1 MTPRP
6 ARRASERERLRR
18 LVVRMV
24 RAADAGLHRWA
35 RGPYEST
42 LTVIVL
48 VVLAAAL
55 PVFAACALFDWLVG
69 GRVAASG
76 ESGTDAVPLLI
87 AGAAIAVFALGLLR
101 LCRFERRVTERQTLT
116 ALVLGA
122 LAAVAAVAIAHLA
135 TGAVE
140 PTGLATAFAEAAAT
154 VTGTNSTT
162 IGEAAFG
169 DGKLDLGG
177 GMLALRAVGQWL
189 GGAAFIVVL
198 VRVLPHLGVGG
209 LDADGG
215 VATRSARRLAPRS
228 AGTMGRL
235 LLLYGA
241 LTVLVAV
248 GYALAGI
255 PVLQSGLHA
264 LTTASTG
271 GFSTYADSLGHFD
284 SAAVEWVAIFGMAA
298 GGVSLPLMFLAIRRR
313 DFARFIRSYEFRLYV
328 TLIVLSAV
336 AVALMRGDGFDW
348 QSTLGADHIRES
360 LFAVVSVISTT
371 GFASTTS
378 LVDLSTGSQ
387 AVLMVLMLVG
397 GMSASM
403 AGGFKVVRLLTF
415 ASFIGRELRR
425 AIYPSLAERLRLG
438 RSTIAETTI
447 SRINGELLLVGLLI
461 IPAAIVLGAC
471 GLDIVGALT
480 YTVSTLSNVG
490 PALSYVDPAL
500 PNVEPALDTA
510 GSTGHLAALNGLGRV
525 TAGLLMLGGRISV
538 TAAAV
543 ALSVAAYPA
552 VAAVRHGGW
561 RRRTLAPVRAR

>member
-6 ARRASERERLRR
+6 ARRASGRKRLRR
-18 LVVRMV
+18 LVVRVV
-24 RAADAGLHRWA
+24 RAVDGALHAWA
-35 RGPYEST
+35 CGPYEST
-42 LTVIVL
+42 LAVTAL
-48 VVLAAAL
+48 VVLAAAS
-55 PVFAACALFDWLVG
+55 PVFAACALFDWLAG

-76 ESGTDAVPLLI
+76 ESGADAVPLLV
-87 AGAAIAVFALGLLR
+87 AGTAIALLALGLLR
-101 LCRFERRVTERQTLT
+101 FCRCERRITERQTLT

-135 TGAVE
+135 TGTVE
-140 PTGLATAFAEAAAT
+140 PAALATAFAEAAAT
-154 VTGTNSTT
+154 ITGTNSTA
-162 IGEAAFG
+162 IPEAIAG

-215 VATRSARRLAPRS
+215 VATRSARRLAARS

-248 GYALAGI
+248 GYALAGM

-271 GFSTYADSLGHFD
+271 GFSSYADSLRHFD

-313 DFARFIRSYEFRLYV
+313 DPARFIRSYEFRLYV
-328 TLIVLSAV
+328 TLIVLSTV
-336 AVALMRGDGFDW
+336 AVALWTSGDFG
-348 QSTLGADHIRES
+348 SEHVRKS

-371 GFASTTS
+371 GFEATPF
-378 LVDLSTGSQ
+378 VAFSTGSQ
-387 AVLMVLMLVG
+387 ALLMVLMLVG
-397 GMSASM
+397 GMSASV
-403 AGGFKVVRLLTF
+403 AGGFKVVRLLTLV
-415 ASFIGRELRR
+415 SYIGRELRR
-425 AIYPSLAERLRLG
+425 AVHPTLAERLHIG
-438 RSTIAETTI
+438 RSTITETTM
-447 SRINGELLLVGLLI
+447 SRIVGELLLAALLV
-461 IPAAIVLGAC
+461 IPAAIVLGAS
-471 GLDIVGALT
+471 GLGVVEALT
-480 YTVSTLSNVG
+480 YVVSALSNVG
-490 PALSYVDPAL
+490 PAMSHAEFAMDAV
-500 PNVEPALDTA
+500 
-510 GSTGHLAALNGLGRV
+510 GSIGHLAAVDALGRV
-525 TAGLLMLGGRISV
+525 TAGLLMLVGRMSV

-543 ALSVAAYPA
+543 ALSVVVYPITS
-552 VAAVRHGGW
+552 AVRHGHW
-561 RRRTLAPVRAR
+561 RRRRHPGAAVR

>member
-1 MTPRP
+1 MV
-6 ARRASERERLRR
+6 RA
-18 LVVRMV
+18 V
-24 RAADAGLHRWA
+24 RAADGLLHRWA

-42 LTVIVL
+42 LAITAL
-48 VVLAAAL
+48 VVLAAAA
-55 PVFAACALFDWLVG
+55 PVFAACAVFDWLFG

-76 ESGTDAVPLLI
+76 EFGTDSVPLLL
-87 AGAAIAVFALGLLR
+87 AGAAVALMALGLLR
-101 LCRFERRVTERQTLT
+101 LCRFERRITERQTLT
-116 ALVLGA
+116 ALVLGSF
-122 LAAVAAVAIAHLA
+122 AAVAAIAIAHLA

-140 PTGLATAFAEAAAT
+140 PTAFATAFAEAAAT

-162 IGEAAFG
+162 IPEADPG
-169 DGKLDLGG
+169 SGMLDLGG

-209 LDADGG
+209 LDTDGG

-248 GYALAGI
+248 GYGLAGM
-255 PVLQSGLHA
+255 PLLQSGLHA

-271 GFSTYADSLGHFD
+271 GFSTQAASLGAFD
-284 SAAVEWVAIFGMAA
+284 SAAIEWVAVFGMAA

-313 DFARFIRSYEFRLYV
+313 DPARFIRSYEFRLYI
-328 TLIVLSAV
+328 TLIIFATV
-336 AVALMRGDGFDW
+336 AVALLPRDGVGWPHIF
-348 QSTLGADHIRES
+348 GAEHIRES

-371 GFASTTS
+371 GFETTS
-378 LVDLSTGSQ
+378 LVDLSIGSQ
-387 AVLMVLMLVG
+387 ALLMVLMLIG

-403 AGGFKVVRLLTF
+403 AGGFKVVRLLTL

-438 RSTIAETTI
+438 RSTISETTI
-447 SRINGELLLVGLLI
+447 SRITGELLLAALLI
-461 IPAAIVLGAC
+461 IPASIVLGAS
-471 GLDIVGALT
+471 GLNIVDALT
-480 YTVSTLSNVG
+480 YAVSTLSNVG
-490 PALSYVDPAL
+490 PAMAAADSTGHLA
-500 PNVEPALDTA
+500 VE
-510 GSTGHLAALNGLGRV
+510 GSTGHLDAANWLGRI
-525 TAGLLMLGGRISV
+525 TAGLLMMCGRMSV

-552 VAAVRHGGW
+552 VAAVRHGQW
-561 RRRTLAPVRAR
+561 RRRRPHGVRVR

>member
-1 MTPRP
+1 MV
-6 ARRASERERLRR
+6 RA
-18 LVVRMV
+18 V
-24 RAADAGLHRWA
+24 RAADGLLHRWA

-42 LTVIVL
+42 LAITAL
-48 VVLAAAL
+48 VVLAAAA
-55 PVFAACALFDWLVG
+55 PVFAACAVFDWLFG

-76 ESGTDAVPLLI
+76 EFGTDSVPLLL
-87 AGAAIAVFALGLLR
+87 AGAAVALMALGLLR
-101 LCRFERRVTERQTLT
+101 LCRFERRITERQTLT
-116 ALVLGA
+116 ALVLGSF
-122 LAAVAAVAIAHLA
+122 AAVAAIAIAHLA

-140 PTGLATAFAEAAAT
+140 PTAFATAFAEAAAT

-162 IGEAAFG
+162 IPEADPG
-169 DGKLDLGG
+169 SGMLDLGG

-209 LDADGG
+209 LDTDGG

-248 GYALAGI
+248 GYGLAGM
-255 PVLQSGLHA
+255 PLLQSGLHA

-271 GFSTYADSLGHFD
+271 GFSTQAASLGAFD
-284 SAAVEWVAIFGMAA
+284 SAAIEWVAVFGMAA

-313 DFARFIRSYEFRLYV
+313 DPARFIRSYEFRLYI
-328 TLIVLSAV
+328 TLIIFATV
-336 AVALMRGDGFDW
+336 AVALLPRDGVGWPHIF
-348 QSTLGADHIRES
+348 GAEHIRES

-371 GFASTTS
+371 GFETTS
-378 LVDLSTGSQ
+378 LVDLSIGSQ
-387 AVLMVLMLVG
+387 ALLMVLMLIG

-403 AGGFKVVRLLTF
+403 AGGFKVVRLLTL

-438 RSTIAETTI
+438 RSTISETTI
-447 SRINGELLLVGLLI
+447 SRITGELLLAALLI
-461 IPAAIVLGAC
+461 IPASIVLGAS
-471 GLDIVGALT
+471 GLNIVDALT
-480 YTVSTLSNVG
+480 YAVSTLSNVG
-490 PALSYVDPAL
+490 PAMAAADSTEHLA
-500 PNVEPALDTA
+500 VE
-510 GSTGHLAALNGLGRV
+510 GSTGHLDAANWLGRI
-525 TAGLLMLGGRISV
+525 TAGLLMMCGRMSV

-552 VAAVRHGGW
+552 VAAVRHGQW
-561 RRRTLAPVRAR
+561 RRRRPHGVRVR

>member
-6 ARRASERERLRR
+6 ARRASERQRLRR
-18 LVVRMV
+18 LVVRVV
-24 RAADAGLHRWA
+24 RAADGALHRWA

-42 LTVIVL
+42 LTVIAL
-48 VVLAAAL
+48 VVLAAAS
-55 PVFAACALFDWLVG
+55 PVFAACALFDWLFG

-76 ESGTDAVPLLI
+76 QSGTDAVPLLV
-87 AGAAIAVFALGLLR
+87 AAAAIAVLALGLLR
-101 LCRFERRVTERQTLT
+101 LCRFERRITERQTLT

-122 LAAVAAVAIAHLA
+122 FAAVAAVAIAHLA

-140 PTGLATAFAEAAAT
+140 PTALATAFAEAAAT

-162 IGEAAFG
+162 IPGSG

-177 GMLALRAVGQWL
+177 GMLALRALGQWL

-241 LTVLVAV
+241 LTVLVAA
-248 GYALAGI
+248 GYALAGM

-271 GFSTYADSLGHFD
+271 GFSTYADSLRHFD
-284 SAAVEWVAIFGMAA
+284 SAAVEWVAIFGMTA

-313 DFARFIRSYEFRLYV
+313 DPARFIRSYEFRLYV

-336 AVALMRGDGFDW
+336 ALALLPRDGFDW
-348 QSTLGADHIRES
+348 QDILGADHIRES
-360 LFAVVSVISTT
+360 LFTVVSVMSTT
-371 GFASTTS
+371 GFESTTS
-378 LVDLSTGSQ
+378 IVDLSTGSQ

-461 IPAAIVLGAC
+461 IPAAIVLGAS

-480 YTVSTLSNVG
+480 YAVSTLSNVG
-490 PALSYVDPAL
+490 PALSHVDPTLPSADPAL
-500 PNVEPALDTA
+500 DAVSP
-510 GSTGHLAALNGLGRV
+510 TGHLTVLNGLGRI
-525 TAGLLMLGGRISV
+525 TAGLLMLGGRVSV

-552 VAAVRHGGW
+552 VAAVRHGDW
-561 RRRTLAPVRAR
+561 RRRMGSGVGTR